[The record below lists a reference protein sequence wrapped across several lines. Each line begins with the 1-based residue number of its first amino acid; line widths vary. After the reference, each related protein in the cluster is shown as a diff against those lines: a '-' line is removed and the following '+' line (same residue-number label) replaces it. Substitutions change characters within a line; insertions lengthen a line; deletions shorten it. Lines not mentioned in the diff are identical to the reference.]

1 MGKNPTSGFFV
12 NAFDA
17 AKSLLEKEETMKL
30 FNTLRKRQG
39 QKRRTDRG
47 KVSRVRLAL
56 EALEGRLAPS
66 ANSLVLFYNSLTGVA
81 ETGRVTDGAF
91 TDLQVYGGFAPWTHV
106 AGVGGSEVLFFDANS
121 GTAETGRVAADGTF
135 TDRQVYAGF
144 ASWTHVTGVG
154 DGLALFYNATTGTA
168 ETGRVDADGSFTDLQ
183 VYTGFASWTHV
194 AGVGG

>member
-1 MGKNPTSGFFV
+1 MGKNPMSGFFV

-39 QKRRTDRG
+39 RKRPTDRG

-91 TDLQVYGGFAPWTHV
+91 TDLQVYGGVAPPTHV
-106 AGVGGSEVLFFDANS
+106 ARGRGGAGPLSRANS
-121 GTAETGRVAADGTF
+121 RAPP
-135 TDRQVYAGF
+135 
-144 ASWTHVTGVG
+144 
-154 DGLALFYNATTGTA
+154 
-168 ETGRVDADGSFTDLQ
+168 
-183 VYTGFASWTHV
+183 
-194 AGVGG
+194 